1 MYENVEESE
10 NINEKQENAIN
21 MLIAGKTIEEIS
33 QKLNININ
41 TIYRWK
47 RQTKFKQSLRNRQ
60 DSVFE
65 DISLRLGSIGTEA
78 LEIIYSLMKNAVNEN
93 TKLKASTFVI
103 DKLLQLRDDDI
114 VKKIEEIELV
124 LSTGEYKR

>member
-1 MYENVEESE
+1 
-10 NINEKQENAIN
+10 
-21 MLIAGKTIEEIS
+21 MLISGKTIEEIS
-33 QKLNININ
+33 KKLNININ

-47 RQTKFKQSLRNRQ
+47 RQTNFKQSLKSKQ

-65 DISLRLGSIGTEA
+65 DISLKLGSIGTEA
-78 LEIIYSLMKNAVNEN
+78 IEIIYNLMKNAINEN
-93 TKLKASTFVI
+93 TKLKASTFVV
-103 DKLLQLRDDDI
+103 DKLLQLSNDDI

>member
-21 MLIAGKTIEEIS
+21 LLIAGKTIEEIA
-33 QKLNININ
+33 QKLKININ

-47 RQTKFKQSLRNRQ
+47 RQTKFKQILRNRQ

-78 LEIIYSLMKNAVNEN
+78 LEIIYNLMKNAVNEN